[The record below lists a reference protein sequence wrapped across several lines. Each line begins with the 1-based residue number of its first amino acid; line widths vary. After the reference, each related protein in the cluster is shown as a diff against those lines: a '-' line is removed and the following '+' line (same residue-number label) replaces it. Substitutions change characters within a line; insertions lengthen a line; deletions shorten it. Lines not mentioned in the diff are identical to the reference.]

1 MVDDLE
7 KNISDALVSDMA
19 RNPISSIARVPL
31 ERRNGNGAAEE
42 REGARS
48 AVDQLSLAV
57 AGLLKIESEFVRLTE
72 ELVGPADKAPP
83 IDAVKAPEQLQGLPM
98 FDRVRGDA
106 RALAELA
113 LRIDQRIKFIR
124 EKL

>member
-72 ELVGPADKAPP
+72 ELVGPADKTTLT
-83 IDAVKAPEQLQGLPM
+83 DAVKPPAPAEGLPM